1 MNRGNTCLHLILI
14 LYNKPVTLD
23 NKHYKKI
30 NIVVCFVFGVSYY
43 NNPKWNRMLRNK
55 KKIPYIFEK
64 SCRGYIFVGKI
75 SYTLFHAFS
84 LLKSRVILL
93 LPFSRFQ
100 LYKRRRPPDI
110 SL

>member
-55 KKIPYIFEK
+55 KRSPAFLKNHVGAIFLSEK
-64 SCRGYIFVGKI
+64 SLIHY
-75 SYTLFHAFS
+75 SMLF
-84 LLKSRVILL
+84 
-93 LPFSRFQ
+93 
-100 LYKRRRPPDI
+100 LY
-110 SL
+110 